1 MTSDSSNGLHMCDPI
16 FPLKPRGLKSQIFS
30 NPAVSPDMTDIE
42 SGRPPK
48 ATRPL
53 LFPPYLE
60 EPSLSEVP
68 KVPAPPSTTTSPNGT
83 AGITMTPSDTMF
95 KINIGDVQDQQ
106 VLDSLPQAPFFS
118 MATLFKPFT
127 FSRPSSAEN
136 VAAFLPPGPDR
147 C

>member
-1 MTSDSSNGLHMCDPI
+1 
-16 FPLKPRGLKSQIFS
+16 
-30 NPAVSPDMTDIE
+30 MTDIE

-60 EPSLSEVP
+60 EPSLSKVP
-68 KVPAPPSTTTSPNGT
+68 KVPAPPSTTTSMETPTDPNGT

-95 KINIGDVQDQQ
+95 KIKIEDVQDQQ
-106 VLDSLPQAPFFS
+106 ILDSLPQAPFFS

-127 FSRPSSAEN
+127 LSRPSSAEN